1 MMMTTQGDLA
11 LLDDPVAQSLLQST
25 IPARLA
31 YTWHDGTPRVVP
43 IWFHWTGEEVVMC
56 GPVDAPKMAALKV
69 HPAVALTID
78 GTTWPY
84 KTLLVRGTADI
95 SIVDGVVPEYA
106 RAADRYFGTE
116 QGPSWVEGVA
126 AMSDQMAR
134 IAVRPEWVG
143 IIDFETR
150 FPSAIA
156 KHMGV

>member
-1 MMMTTQGDLA
+1 
-11 LLDDPVAQSLLQST
+11 
-25 IPARLA
+25 
-31 YTWHDGTPRVVP
+31 
-43 IWFHWTGEEVVMC
+43 
-56 GPVDAPKMAALKV
+56 
-69 HPAVALTID
+69 VALTID